1 MNIKIYGLVEYK
13 TFRRKTNFGTSGIKN
28 NYEILINLF
37 QL

>member
-1 MNIKIYGLVEYK
+1 MDWENIKRSEVNL
-13 TFRRKTNFGTSGIKN
+13 TFGTSDIKN